1 MSVCEEQNGKNKQ
14 FRRAYATRGEKHAKW
29 RTSSSSAL
37 EVEDALDFNEGKK

>member
-1 MSVCEEQNGKNKQ
+1 MRVKNRMGKINNSDMHMP
-14 FRRAYATRGEKHAKW
+14 TRGEKHTKW